1 MWPLAY
7 WIPPTKTLVFFGW
20 GLWCVCNKASLVC
33 VCAYLVSTTATA
45 GGIACVPESKHQ
57 KRTNTLTYALY
68 CNNAANKAEQERIKH
83 KIPEREKKEKE
94 TLFFKKN
101 GRRRRRRRR
110 RKTQNYFAL
119 IRLDHF
125 ALHTKH
131 VVACVSDRER

>member
-1 MWPLAY
+1 MALGILDPSDKD
-7 WIPPTKTLVFFGW
+7 PCFFWLGVVVR
-20 GLWCVCNKASLVC
+20 LQQDVISLYVR
-33 VCAYLVSTTATA
+33 LVSTTESA

-83 KIPEREKKEKE
+83 KIPEREKKKKE